1 MYLSNLMN
9 KSGASI
15 VLFYRSMSRLKIGSS
30 SLNFLRGI
38 ESKAILIS
46 CCFSLKLYNFLM

>member
-9 KSGASI
+9 KYVSI

-30 SLNFLRGI
+30 SLNFL
-38 ESKAILIS
+38 
-46 CCFSLKLYNFLM
+46 